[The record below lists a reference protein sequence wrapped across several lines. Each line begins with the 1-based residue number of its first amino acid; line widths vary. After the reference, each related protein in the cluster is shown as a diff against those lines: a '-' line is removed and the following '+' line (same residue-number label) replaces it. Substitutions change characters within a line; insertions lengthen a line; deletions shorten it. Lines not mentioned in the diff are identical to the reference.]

1 VDDAPSYDRIVADNI
16 TAARARRRLSQKDV
30 AARMEAL
37 GFGWR
42 QQIVAA
48 AESGRRRIAVAEV
61 LGLALALETSFISL
75 LEPVRDDGPIALPS
89 GQTMLFLTVHELIWG
104 GSELTVSWNGNVPE
118 FPSKDPLMSATGYV
132 VPPPKIRRRGDET

>member
-1 VDDAPSYDRIVADNI
+1 MDDAPSYDRIVADNI

-48 AESGRRRIAVAEV
+48 AESGRRRIAVAEA

-89 GQTMLFLTVHELIWG
+89 GQTMLFQTVHELIWG

-118 FPSKDPLMSATGYV
+118 FPGKDPLMSATGYV
-132 VPPPKIRRRGDET
+132 VPPPKVRR